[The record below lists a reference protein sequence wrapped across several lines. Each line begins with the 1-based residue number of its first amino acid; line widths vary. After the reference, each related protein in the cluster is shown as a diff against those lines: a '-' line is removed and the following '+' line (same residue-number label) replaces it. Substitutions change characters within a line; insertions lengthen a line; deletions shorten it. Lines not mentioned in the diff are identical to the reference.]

1 MARRTKDTKKNKK
14 KGTSFMRNVL
24 VLMFSQI
31 MVKIL
36 GFIYKLVITNFEGFG
51 ETLLFCFLLYFYFH
65 FHFHFSFYLSFFF
78 PKSEIAFGRHDL
90 TDQVRAHDVRYT
102 VQKLKYGLR
111 MKSRPGIKINSL
123 IFRNG
128 KD

>member
-1 MARRTKDTKKNKK
+1 VGRME
-14 KGTSFMRNVL
+14 
-24 VLMFSQI
+24 FS
-31 MVKIL
+31 VSL
-36 GFIYKLVITNFEGFG
+36 GMLHMSSLG
-51 ETLLFCFLLYFYFH
+51 
-65 FHFHFSFYLSFFF
+65 SFYLSFFF